1 MLFLFGLCLA
11 VVSFSLVDHKIRY
24 KKQRRRT
31 GFALI
36 MIGASATV
44 VFDQKLHDFFIW
56 GFVVAWITGLQLWF
70 NCEKYG
76 GSYP

>member
-11 VVSFSLVDHKIRY
+11 VISYALVNHKIRY
-24 KKQRRRT
+24 KKQRRRI
-31 GFALI
+31 GIALI
-36 MIGASATV
+36 VIGASATV
-44 VFDQKLHDFFIW
+44 LLGQRLHDFFIW

-76 GSYP
+76 GNYP